1 MTGHNCAP
9 RSDRAQLR
17 ALPSSIVVASE
28 ATQSRAVAIGMRL
41 PRRFAPRNDRAQ
53 LRALPS
59 SIVVASVAT
68 QSRAVAIGMRLPRRL
83 RASQ

>member
-1 MTGHNCAP
+1 MTEHNC
-9 RSDRAQLR
+9 
-17 ALPSSIVVASE
+17 
-28 ATQSRAVAIGMRL
+28 
-41 PRRFAPRNDRAQ
+41 APRNDRAQ

-68 QSRAVAIGMRLPRRL
+68 QSRAVAIGMRLPRRYAPRSDRAQLRALPSSIVVASVATQSRAGGYWNEIAAAL